1 MAKKIRLAM
10 IGCGGMAR
18 GHLNGYQTLHEKGM
32 RNFEIVACCDLNEAA
47 AAEFADVA
55 EKFQGKRPAV
65 FTGYEELLA
74 AGMANAADLALPH
87 GLHHIIGCACMESGV
102 DVMIEKPIGIT
113 CRASRVIAETADK
126 TGRIAATAE
135 NIRRSLGQ
143 RTIRWALND
152 RKIIGDVRSF
162 FSQGSCYSPFPT
174 DLPLFQ
180 WRIQKLLS
188 GGLMVM
194 DSGAH
199 FVDSM
204 RYFFGDLERAY
215 AEVRL
220 FEPAKFTDAKGK
232 EVVSDCEDT
241 WSAILTFKSGLV
253 GTWSWSNVQKGHDYR
268 TVIYYGSEGSIRDTG
283 DVFHGFQSLGG
294 EVSWGGD
301 KTMSMQDLAVEY
313 LLSLDKD
320 EKDRLFPYG
329 ITHGVTLECW
339 DFVDACATGR
349 QPEMNA
355 WEGLKSKAISETV
368 YESAAAGKAIKFDD
382 VLNCKVEKYQGPINR
397 KWGLTRGRKK
407 TTKRSRK

>member
-1 MAKKIRLAM
+1 MAKKVRLAL

-32 RNFEIVACCDLNEAA
+32 RNFQIAACCDLNEAA
-47 AAEFADVA
+47 AAEFADAA

-65 FTGYEELLA
+65 FADYEKLLA
-74 AGMANAADLALPH
+74 AKVANAADIATPH
-87 GLHHIIGCACMESGV
+87 GLHHVVGCACMESGL

-113 CRASRVIAETADK
+113 CRATRLIAQTADK

-143 RTIRWALND
+143 RVIHWAINT
-152 RKIIGDVRSF
+152 RHIIGQMRSF
-162 FSQGSCYSPFPT
+162 FSQGSGYSPFPG
-174 DLPLFQ
+174 DAPPFR
-180 WRIQKLLS
+180 WRLQKLLS

-215 AEVRL
+215 AELRL
-220 FEPAKFTDAKGK
+220 FEPASYTDERGK
-232 EVVSDCEDT
+232 RIVSDCEDT
-241 WSAILTFKSGLV
+241 WTAILTFKSGLV

-294 EVSWGGD
+294 EVKWGEGR
-301 KTMSMQDLAVEY
+301 TMSMQDLAVEF
-313 LLSLDKD
+313 LLSLSSDQK
-320 EKDRLFPYG
+320 ERLFPYG
-329 ITHGVTLECW
+329 ITQGVTLEC
-339 DFVDACATGR
+339 
-349 QPEMNA
+349 
-355 WEGLKSKAISETV
+355 
-368 YESAAAGKAIKFDD
+368 
-382 VLNCKVEKYQGPINR
+382 
-397 KWGLTRGRKK
+397 
-407 TTKRSRK
+407 